1 MRGELMSNQ
10 AEAGADSG
18 PGPSDGSANSEGL
31 SQANPPLHP
40 TQLEKQDKD
49 AMAQT
54 GIVGIDDS
62 TRTVQIVAG
71 SRIFGTTDPHAI
83 NVLLEQVLAVTPKN
97 GEYSL
102 ENLKWSV
109 ATAQG
114 IGPRNALEGLLVAQM
129 IGVHNLAM
137 ACLRRASIKEQT
149 QERIDANVHRAVR
162 LLRTFTSQMEALN
175 RNRGKIS
182 QQMVV
187 GNVNVNEGG
196 QAIVGAV
203 RHDGTGKASPEDDT
217 DKVQ

>member
-1 MRGELMSNQ
+1 MRRELMSNQ

-109 ATAQG
+109 ATAPG
-114 IGPRNALEGLLVAQM
+114 HRSKK
-129 IGVHNLAM
+129 
-137 ACLRRASIKEQT
+137 CTRRAPCRANDRGSQFGDGMSQT
-149 QERIDANVHRAVR
+149 RFN
-162 LLRTFTSQMEALN
+162 
-175 RNRGKIS
+175 
-182 QQMVV
+182 
-187 GNVNVNEGG
+187 
-196 QAIVGAV
+196 
-203 RHDGTGKASPEDDT
+203 
-217 DKVQ
+217 